1 MLGTHQVD
9 AEPKLV
15 GVGPKLV
22 GVESLG
28 RGLHRSVVG
37 TTYVNDRSW
46 HWPTPVSRGSKR
58 EALRCCPPSQSPSA
72 VSFQM
77 SAQLL
82 GIERQSWQTQMLGS
96 TSEQQPAAS
105 LPGDPSSHVICA
117 KATSRQRDQSQTHEC
132 CAALAG
138 RVQRIARPKARLQVD
153 DGVLVVVVVPHSHRL
168 PVDARR
174 VEGGDALVVERP

>member
-1 MLGTHQVD
+1 MKRRTSGALCSAAAVGVDVLGTHQVD

-96 TSEQQPAAS
+96 TSEQQAAAS
-105 LPGDPSSHVICA
+105 LPIH
-117 KATSRQRDQSQTHEC
+117 R
-132 CAALAG
+132 
-138 RVQRIARPKARLQVD
+138 RPKFAC
-153 DGVLVVVVVPHSHRL
+153 
-168 PVDARR
+168 
-174 VEGGDALVVERP
+174 